1 MGASQPIRR
10 QLAKILRTRREALR
24 LSQEAAALQCE
35 MSPRYLRSLESA
47 KSAVSVE
54 ALERL
59 LAALDWTWTDLA
71 EELTPGRL
79 QAQAAP
85 TSIHRML
92 DKIWSTATAREREVI
107 KVVLSSLR

>member
-1 MGASQPIRR
+1 MGASLPIRR
-10 QLAKILRTRREALR
+10 HLAKILRTRREELH

-79 QAQAAP
+79 QAHAAP
-85 TSIHRML
+85 TSTHRML
-92 DKIWSTATAREREVI
+92 DKVWGTATPREREVI
-107 KVVLSSLR
+107 KRILSSFR